1 MRPRREGLDAIWEAT
16 ERRSKVLAQHPELE
30 RLERLVAEAL
40 VRCMQGRLPWSEVDH
55 ARAARDLFLTENKI
69 PLSYAEPR
77 YRCSLCQ
84 DEGYIDGK
92 MCSCKKQEQLSRLF
106 SGSGLPQLLKS
117 ETFDRF
123 DLKWYSPVRKTPIGI
138 TEREAADEARKA
150 CMQFV
155 ASSAEGRKPR
165 GLYIYGKAGLGKTL
179 LLSAMCN
186 ALVQNGIPTLY
197 MVFSDLIADIKKS
210 FDQHDSAWSESALMA
225 AAKKANVLILDDLG
239 AEQIT
244 EFVINRLFDIVN
256 YRRNN
261 ELPLLVS
268 SNLSIPEIGA
278 WYGERVSSR
287 LWEVCSPIP
296 MFGQDIRIQKTRQP

>member
-1 MRPRREGLDAIWEAT
+1 MRPRREGVDAIWEAT

-30 RLERLVAEAL
+30 RLEQVVAEAL
-40 VRCMQGRLPWSEVDH
+40 VRCMQGRLPWSEVDQ
-55 ARAARDLFLTENKI
+55 ARAARDLFLTQNKI
-69 PLSYAEPR
+69 PLGYAEPR

-117 ETFDRF
+117 ENFDRY

-165 GLYIYGKAGLGKTL
+165 GLYLYGKAGLG
-179 LLSAMCN
+179 
-186 ALVQNGIPTLY
+186 
-197 MVFSDLIADIKKS
+197 
-210 FDQHDSAWSESALMA
+210 
-225 AAKKANVLILDDLG
+225 
-239 AEQIT
+239 
-244 EFVINRLFDIVN
+244 
-256 YRRNN
+256 
-261 ELPLLVS
+261 
-268 SNLSIPEIGA
+268 
-278 WYGERVSSR
+278 
-287 LWEVCSPIP
+287 
-296 MFGQDIRIQKTRQP
+296 